1 MERLEYFIRKRWML
15 MFKLINGNSKKAT
28 VDMARCG
35 DWCIIC
41 DNLEDND
48 QCTNCDGYKDPCI
61 RNDIG

>member
-1 MERLEYFIRKRWML
+1 

-28 VDMARCG
+28 VEMARCG

-48 QCTNCDGYKDPCI
+48 QCTSCDGFLYPCS
-61 RNDIG
+61 RNDVG